1 VNQQQRKYLI
11 ERVTE
16 EQKNKSRNIST
27 YHNGPYWDVN
37 DERLTV
43 IAAKISS
50 YMTKEFPELGQLTY
64 SINGRQSDSN
74 YRGNFSFNIGPSPEE
89 KCKKRTVTDNVKKL
103 EQIRQEAKKV
113 SDTIM
118 LGEETEALKMLQD
131 FMKMEF

>member
-1 VNQQQRKYLI
+1 MNQQQRKYLI

-16 EQKNKSRNIST
+16 EQQRKARGLNQYNYGPFWNVSNKELKEIGEEIS
-27 YHNGPYWDVN
+27 YLLKDKFPQLGD
-37 DERLTV
+37 
-43 IAAKISS
+43 ISLS
-50 YMTKEFPELGQLTY
+50 VDNKDTDT
-64 SINGRQSDSN
+64 S
-74 YRGNFSFNIGPSPEE
+74 YRGHITFLVGPTSPE
-89 KCKKRTVTDNVKKL
+89 KSLLRTNHDNIKKI